1 MIIMSGMRPTGKL
14 HLGHYYG
21 VIRNWLKLQEEHE
34 CYFCVADYHALTT
47 KQVNKEMIKDVVL
60 DWLACGINPDNI
72 YIQSEVPEVAELHL
86 FLSMVTPNNW
96 VQRDPTLKDT
106 AKMITTESYGLM
118 GYPVLMA
125 ADILLFNADAVPVGK
140 DQVAHLELTRKIARK
155 FVSKDS

>member
-60 DWLACGINPDNI
+60 G
-72 YIQSEVPEVAELHL
+72 S
-86 FLSMVTPNNW
+86 
-96 VQRDPTLKDT
+96 
-106 AKMITTESYGLM
+106 
-118 GYPVLMA
+118 
-125 ADILLFNADAVPVGK
+125 LL
-140 DQVAHLELTRKIARK
+140 
-155 FVSKDS
+155 

>member
-21 VIRNWLKLQEEHE
+21 VIRNWLELQKEHE

-47 KQVNKEMIKDVVL
+47 KQINKEMIKDVIL

-96 VQRDPTLKDT
+96 VQRDPT
-106 AKMITTESYGLM
+106 
-118 GYPVLMA
+118 
-125 ADILLFNADAVPVGK
+125 
-140 DQVAHLELTRKIARK
+140 
-155 FVSKDS
+155 